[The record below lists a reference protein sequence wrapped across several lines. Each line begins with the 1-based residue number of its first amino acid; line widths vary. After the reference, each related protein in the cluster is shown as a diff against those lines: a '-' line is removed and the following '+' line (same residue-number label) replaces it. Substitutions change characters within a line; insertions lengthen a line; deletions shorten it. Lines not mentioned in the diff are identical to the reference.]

1 MSHNMSGDSNED
13 LETLDRADEPLVEE
27 LRRAANRFDPPP
39 PPVLE
44 AARASLSW
52 RTIDAELAELTFDS
66 IIDQPATQLRG
77 GEGPRL
83 MTFAAPG
90 LDIEVEVSRVGPR
103 RQLVGQV
110 VPTQT
115 AHIEVHHGGGI
126 ETVEADR
133 LGRFSA
139 EAISAGPV
147 RLRCHLDTTPTT
159 RRIVTQ
165 WISL

>member
-1 MSHNMSGDSNED
+1 MSGDSNED
-13 LETLDRADEPLVEE
+13 VDTLNRVDEPLIEE

-39 PPVLE
+39 LPVLE

-52 RTIDAELAELTFDS
+52 RTIDAELAALTFDS
-66 IIDQPATQLRG
+66 SIDQPATELRG

-110 VPTQT
+110 VPIRT
-115 AHIEVHHGGGI
+115 AHIEVHHGGGV
-126 ETVEADR
+126 ETVQADQ
-133 LGRFSA
+133 LGRFSV

-147 RLRCHLDTTPTT
+147 RLRCRLDTPTA
-159 RRIVTQ
+159 RRVVTQ
-165 WISL
+165 WMSL